1 MLRKGNLSPKERV
14 LLVIRNDAHFQKTGK
29 ELINE
34 ADMTAL
40 TVNWKPQDYREAEKY
55 NQYLA
60 VWEMFQK
67 LELDMQT
74 TYLTSMLSLSRM
86 EHIAT
91 LFYHEKDA
99 PKERQYY
106 LEHLIPDDHEKEFRL
121 FFLKHSGFE
130 YDKLLHLCTFY
141 SLPKVLQQDILL
153 LDPYAD
159 SDHAYFLAE
168 AQLARIL
175 TNKETLNDVE
185 VEELTKIIIN
195 TIPWGHELSF
205 LEHKISI
212 KEVLFNINFAGYPML
227 EFGKR
232 LASRHNIWYE
242 DDDDLR
248 KKLSQLSDLRYK
260 LESVIC
266 DSVRDGLFFNEYI
279 PHCNNSGFKTY
290 VGETKLPHNEIMRL
304 WLKAKN
310 IQTKKLQEH
319 IDSGELVLEQCPTRF
334 FEVSLD
340 KTYVTGVSLI
350 QSYSKL
356 PFVSDYQKQLD
367 EVLLFAYPSFLT
379 SESVAFSNYQH
390 LLAFEA
396 IAERM
401 SEMVGVDVTDKT
413 SMYLK
418 EIADSVNTLNFY
430 FRNVSDHIDQ
440 CIYEAKNHQYPLQTF
455 LPDIGIELHN
465 LQPKPSKGIDIFL
478 KEADKLLEWKATAKD

>member
-1 MLRKGNLSPKERV
+1 MLRKGNLTPKERV

-91 LFYHEKDA
+91 LFYHKKDA

-106 LEHLIPDDHEKEFRL
+106 LEHLIPDDHEKEFRV

-141 SLPKVLQQDILL
+141 SLPKTTQQDILL

-159 SDHAYFLAE
+159 GDHAYFLAE
-168 AQLARIL
+168 EQLARIL
-175 TNKETLNDVE
+175 TNKKTLNDAE
-185 VEELTKIIIN
+185 MEELTKIIIN
-195 TIPWGHELSF
+195 SIPWGHELSF

-212 KEVLFNINFAGYPML
+212 KEVLFNINFAGYPLL

-232 LASRHNIWYE
+232 LASRHNLDYG

-248 KKLSQLSDLRYK
+248 KKLSQISDLRYK
-260 LESVIC
+260 LESVIR
-266 DSVRDGLFFNEYI
+266 DTVREGLFFNEYI
-279 PHCNNSGFKTY
+279 PLCNNRGFKTY
-290 VGETKLPHNEIMRL
+290 VGMTKLPHNEIMKL
-304 WLKAKN
+304 WLKAKDT
-310 IQTKKLQEH
+310 QTKKLQQL
-319 IDSGELVLEQCPTRF
+319 IDSGELVMEQCPTRF

-340 KTYVTGVSLI
+340 KTYITGKSLM
-350 QSYSKL
+350 QASSKL

-367 EVLLFAYPSFLT
+367 EVLLFSYPSFLT
-379 SESVAFSNYQH
+379 SESVVFSNYQH
-390 LLAFEA
+390 LLAFKV

-401 SEMVGVDVTDKT
+401 SEMVGVNVTEKA

-418 EIADSVNTLNFY
+418 EIADSVNILNFY
-430 FRNVSDHIDQ
+430 FRNISDHIDHF
-440 CIYEAKNHQYPLQTF
+440 IYDAKDYQHPLQTF
-455 LPDIGIELHN
+455 LPDVGIELHN
-465 LQPKPSKGIDIFL
+465 LRPKPSKGIEIFL
-478 KEADKLLEWKATAKD
+478 KEADKLLEWKATAMN